1 MMDGISDAEKAAA
14 WKFIEFLTE
23 PERVADFSIQ
33 TGYIA
38 GRESAYDTDAM
49 QSYLAEVPQAADTR
63 DALQYAEA
71 EFTVQNLGEVRG
83 IFHDYLQRAF
93 NGETSVA
100 DAMAAAQSE
109 ADAAL
114 EPFR

>member
-1 MMDGISDAEKAAA
+1 
-14 WKFIEFLTE
+14 
-23 PERVADFSIQ
+23 

-38 GRESAYDTDAM
+38 ARQSAYDTEAM
-49 QSYLAEVPQAADTR
+49 QAYLADVPQAADTR

-93 NGETSVA
+93 NGEMPV
-100 DAMAAAQSE
+100 DEAMAAAQAA
-109 ADAAL
+109 ADEAL